1 MITGTLAGEVGGLW
15 CNACMSSTEPLSIR
29 LAAVSLD
36 AADPLP
42 EAEFWRDLLGLEI
55 IWQNDDFVALRGAAV
70 LITVQRV
77 AGHRLPQW
85 PTGDVAKQL
94 HFELAV
100 TDLDAGERTALAL
113 GATLAAV
120 QPSPDR
126 WRVPVD
132 PAGHPFCLS
141 NQIPEP

>member
-1 MITGTLAGEVGGLW
+1 
-15 CNACMSSTEPLSIR
+15 MSPSESPEFR

-36 AADPLP
+36 AVDPVP
-42 EAEFWRDLLGLEI
+42 EGEFWRDLLGLQVI
-55 IWQNDDFVALRGAAV
+55 LQNEDFVALRGAAV

-77 AGHRLPQW
+77 ADHLAPQW
-85 PTGDVAKQL
+85 PTGEVAKQL
-94 HFELAV
+94 HLEVKVA
-100 TDLDAGERTALAL
+100 DLDDGQKAAVAL
-113 GATLAAV
+113 GATLASV

-126 WRVPVD
+126 WRVLID

>member
-1 MITGTLAGEVGGLW
+1 
-15 CNACMSSTEPLSIR
+15 MSLSGRPSVR

-36 AADPLP
+36 AVDPLP
-42 EAEFWRDLLGLEI
+42 EAEFWRDLLGLQI

-77 AGHRLPQW
+77 ADHRVPQW
-85 PTGDVAKQL
+85 PTGEVPKQL
-94 HFELAV
+94 HLELTV
-100 TDLDAGERTALAL
+100 TDLDDGEQAAVAL
-113 GATLAAV
+113 GATRASV

-126 WRVPVD
+126 WRVLID
-132 PAGHPFCLS
+132 PAGHPFCVS

>member
-1 MITGTLAGEVGGLW
+1 
-15 CNACMSSTEPLSIR
+15 MSSTGPSSVR

-36 AADPLP
+36 AVDPLP
-42 EAEFWRDLLGLEI
+42 EAEFWRDLLGLQI

-77 AGHRLPQW
+77 ADHRVPQW
-85 PTGDVAKQL
+85 PAGEVPKQL
-94 HFELAV
+94 HLELAV
-100 TDLDAGERTALAL
+100 TDLDDGERAAVAL
-113 GATLAAV
+113 GATRASV

-126 WRVPVD
+126 WRVLTD
-132 PAGHPFCLS
+132 PAGHPFCVS

>member
-1 MITGTLAGEVGGLW
+1 MTGAVAW
-15 CNACMSSTEPLSIR
+15 CNESMSLPGRPRFR

-36 AADPLP
+36 AVDPVP
-42 EAEFWRDLLGLEI
+42 EAEFWRDLLGLQI
-55 IWQNDDFVALRGAAV
+55 IWQTDDFVALRGAAV

-77 AGHRLPQW
+77 ADHRVPQW
-85 PTGDVAKQL
+85 PSGEVPKQL
-94 HFELAV
+94 HLEVAV
-100 TDLDAGERTALAL
+100 LDLDDGEHAAVAL
-113 GATLAAV
+113 GATLASA

-126 WRVPVD
+126 WRVLID

>member
-1 MITGTLAGEVGGLW
+1 
-15 CNACMSSTEPLSIR
+15 MSMSENPTFR

-36 AADPLP
+36 AVEIGP
-42 EAEFWRDLLGLEI
+42 EAEFWRDLLGLKI
-55 IWQNDDFVALRGAAV
+55 IWQNEDFVALRGAAAV

-77 AGHRLPQW
+77 ADHRVPQW
-85 PTGDVAKQL
+85 PTGEVPKQL
-94 HFELAV
+94 HLEVAV
-100 TDLDAGERTALAL
+100 VDLDGGERAAVAL
-113 GATLAAV
+113 GATVASV

-126 WRVPVD
+126 WRVLID

>member
-1 MITGTLAGEVGGLW
+1 MW
-15 CNACMSSTEPLSIR
+15 CDARMSSSGSPTVR

-36 AADPLP
+36 AVDLLP
-42 EAEFWRDLLGLEI
+42 EAEFWRDLLGLQI

-77 AGHRLPQW
+77 ASHRAPQW

-94 HFELAV
+94 HLELAV
-100 TDLDAGERTALAL
+100 TDLDDGEQAAVAL
-113 GATLAAV
+113 GATRAST

-126 WRVPVD
+126 WRVLID
-132 PAGHPFCLS
+132 PAGHPFCVS
-141 NQIPEP
+141 NQIPEL

>member
-1 MITGTLAGEVGGLW
+1 
-15 CNACMSSTEPLSIR
+15 MSPSESPSFR

-36 AADPLP
+36 ALDPVP
-42 EAEFWRDLLGLEI
+42 EAEFWRDLLGLQI

-77 AGHRLPQW
+77 AAHRAPQW
-85 PTGDVAKQL
+85 PTGEVPKQL
-94 HFELAV
+94 HLEVAV
-100 TDLDAGERTALAL
+100 ADLDDGEQAAVAL
-113 GATLAAV
+113 GATVASA

-126 WRVPVD
+126 WRVLID
-132 PAGHPFCLS
+132 PAGHPFCVT